1 MMSAMRMTE
10 SVSVVSARIMMRA
23 MREIRLSVKCVSVS
37 VVSAKIMMSAV
48 RGEIL
53 SL

>member
-1 MMSAMRMTE
+1 MMSAMRVTESVSDVSAKIMKSAMRMTE
-10 SVSVVSARIMMRA
+10 
-23 MREIRLSVKCVSVS
+23 SVS

>member
-10 SVSVVSARIMMRA
+10 SVSGVSAKITMSA
-23 MREIRLSVKCVSVS
+23 MKEIRLSVKCESVS
-37 VVSAKIMMSAV
+37 VVSAKIMINAV
-48 RGEIL
+48 RGERL